1 MKRVKGGGLREMMKR
16 AGEVESRQDEEVP
29 AIREVPKQQAES
41 PPIATYLDPDAE
53 NGRPRIVIMLTEDGE
68 RIEHLFY
75 TKMSYVQAT
84 SNLSTMLN
92 IHTQYLLRHLVEVE
106 TEHGRLVAEVEFLRD
121 KLARSIPPPRDVVHP
136 APKMPLMAGEDVD

>member
-41 PPIATYLDPDAE
+41 PPISTYLDPDAE

-92 IHTQYLLRHLVEVE
+92 I
-106 TEHGRLVAEVEFLRD
+106 RD

>member
-29 AIREVPKQQAES
+29 AIREVPKQEPES

-84 SNLSTMLN
+84 SNLSTMLVSSPRSSSCA
-92 IHTQYLLRHLVEVE
+92 TSSPGPFPR
-106 TEHGRLVAEVEFLRD
+106 RAMS
-121 KLARSIPPPRDVVHP
+121 SIPRRRCR
-136 APKMPLMAGEDVD
+136 